1 MESVESDRL
10 IRRFVYDFGAR
21 DEMAAGEP
29 RNQSPVDAPIASH
42 LVVRVLEWPQV
53 TRGLPRML
61 VLKNGPE

>member
-1 MESVESDRL
+1 
-10 IRRFVYDFGAR
+10 
-21 DEMAAGEP
+21 MAAGKP

-61 VLKNGPE
+61 ALKNGPE